1 MIRSILGAWLW
12 VSVYLGGTN
21 DDTLCFG
28 ITVSLYF
35 LSSPGW
41 KNTIKKSDLVFFYI
55 TLLPKGL
62 GAIILLT
69 YALRVGIFCFIF
81 ESESLG
87 HLMDL

>member
-41 KNTIKKSDLVFFYI
+41 KNTIKKSDLGFYLHHI
-55 TLLPKGL
+55 ATKGTWSNYTLDICIKGWNFL
-62 GAIILLT
+62 F
-69 YALRVGIFCFIF
+69 YF
-81 ESESLG
+81 
-87 HLMDL
+87 